1 VPLHLYLKEYF
12 GQNKKHGSKDRKV
25 ISALCYSFFRVG
37 FIASELSMEERMLIG
52 LFLCQDSH
60 SDFLRFFKPEWT
72 NAISAPAEE
81 KLAFL
86 NLDQNNIFPFR
97 DELSNGVDSK
107 KFNISFLKQPKLFIR
122 IRPGHEKGV
131 IDKLKK
137 ARVPYEMLS
146 GACIGLP
153 NASKIDSIIELDKEA
168 VIQDYNSQRVEEFIK
183 IVLMDEQSAVRHQ
196 PSAINVWDCC
206 AASGGKSIM
215 AYDINSEIH
224 LTVSDKR
231 ESIIKNLR
239 RRFNRAGIKS
249 YTSFVFDLSTSTKKE
264 IIQKFDL
271 VIADVPCTGS
281 GTWSRTPEQLY
292 HFDQQ
297 QIKKYSDLQKQ
308 IIENVVSYLKTGG
321 YLLYITCSVFKKENE
336 DVISFIK
343 DKFKMDV
350 IKMEQLKG
358 YEIEAD
364 TMFAALLKAG

>member
-1 VPLHLYLKEYF
+1 
-12 GQNKKHGSKDRKV
+12 
-25 ISALCYSFFRVG
+25 
-37 FIASELSMEERMLIG
+37 
-52 LFLCQDSH
+52 
-60 SDFLRFFKPEWT
+60 
-72 NAISAPAEE
+72 
-81 KLAFL
+81 
-86 NLDQNNIFPFR
+86 
-97 DELSNGVDSK
+97 
-107 KFNISFLKQPKLFIR
+107 
-122 IRPGHEKGV
+122 V